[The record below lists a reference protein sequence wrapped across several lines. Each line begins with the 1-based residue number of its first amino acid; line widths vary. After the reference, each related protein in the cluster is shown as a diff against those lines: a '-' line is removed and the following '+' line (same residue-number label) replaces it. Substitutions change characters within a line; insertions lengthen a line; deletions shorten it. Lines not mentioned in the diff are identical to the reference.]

1 MRAIIDIKGQRFG
14 RLLVLKMT
22 ESERGMMHW
31 LCRCDC
37 GTLTDVRA
45 NNLRG
50 GYTKSCGCAKRGP
63 RGPKKKTKGKK
74 K

>member
-1 MRAIIDIKGQRFG
+1 MNPIINLKGRRFG
-14 RLLVLKMT
+14 RLLVVKMT

-37 GTLTDVRA
+37 GNLRDVRA
-45 NNLRG
+45 SNLKAG
-50 GYTKSCGCAKRGP
+50 LTKSCGCIK